1 MISNSS
7 SQANRW
13 ATLGSEWPD
22 SVPPLT
28 GRVISA
34 ATDIAMLVSSE
45 GVIEHVSVSNTQFLD
60 KPEPWVGRSL
70 VDIVARDSVSKA
82 QDLLKG
88 ACPVLGEPSREINH
102 PTAAG
107 TNLAVRYTAISNG
120 ADGAIILLGRD
131 LRPIAMLQQRFLE
144 AQQATEREYS
154 RLRLAETR
162 YRMMFQFASEPI
174 LVVDAATLKIAEA
187 NSAALLYFEL
197 PSDRMAATT
206 LPLLFSKES
215 TEPLRGMLH
224 AARSSGKLET
234 VEVLTTNGGR
244 PIDLGAI
251 TFRQEG
257 GTHFLVRLSQVSS
270 DAIDPVSDKPARQ
283 VHSMVENA
291 PDGCVIMDPERL
303 ILHANIAFLELAQL
317 ASKQQAIG
325 QSLERWL
332 GRPGIDLALIQATLA
347 DHRIVRN
354 FPTII
359 RGEFGGVAEVELS
372 AVTSWAGDA
381 GTTGFIIRSK
391 SAQSA
396 IEAQSG
402 VKRTR
407 SVEQLA
413 QLVGRVPLKDLVRET
428 SDVIEQLC
436 IETALDL
443 SKDNRASAA
452 QMLGL
457 SRQSF
462 YAKLRRYGLGDLG
475 DIALENEYDPS

>member
-7 SQANRW
+7 SQAKRG
-13 ATLGSEWPD
+13 AVSGSEWPD

-34 ATDIAMLVSSE
+34 ATDIALLVTSE
-45 GVIEHVSVSNTQFLD
+45 GVIEHVSVSEGQMLD
-60 KPEPWVGRSL
+60 KGEPWVGRSL
-70 VDIVARDSVSKA
+70 VDIVSRDSVAKA

-88 ACPVLGEPSREINH
+88 ACPVRGEPSREINH
-102 PTAAG
+102 PTAEG
-107 TNLAVRYTAISNG
+107 GHLAVRYTAVSNG

-131 LRPIAMLQQRFLE
+131 LRPIATLQQRFLE
-144 AQQATEREYS
+144 AQQATEREYA

-197 PSDRMAATT
+197 PLDRMAATT
-206 LPLLFSKES
+206 LPMLFFKES

-234 VEVLTTNGGR
+234 VELVTVDKGHPLA
-244 PIDLGAI
+244 LAAI
-251 TFRQEG
+251 AVRQEG
-257 GTHFLVRLSQVSS
+257 GTHFLVRVSQRSS
-270 DAIDPVSDKPARQ
+270 DAIDPVNDKPARQ
-283 VHSMVENA
+283 VHGMVEHA

-303 ILHANIAFLELAQL
+303 VLHANIAFLELAQL

-325 QSLERWL
+325 QSLDRWL

-359 RGEFGGVAEVELS
+359 RGEFGGVADVELS

-396 IEAQSG
+396 IEAHSG
-402 VKRTR
+402 AKGTR

-462 YAKLRRYGLGDLG
+462 YAKLRRYGLGELS
-475 DIALENEYDPS
+475 DIAPDNDLDP

>member
-1 MISNSS
+1 
-7 SQANRW
+7 
-13 ATLGSEWPD
+13 
-22 SVPPLT
+22 
-28 GRVISA
+28 
-34 ATDIAMLVSSE
+34 
-45 GVIEHVSVSNTQFLD
+45 
-60 KPEPWVGRSL
+60 
-70 VDIVARDSVSKA
+70 
-82 QDLLKG
+82 
-88 ACPVLGEPSREINH
+88 
-102 PTAAG
+102 
-107 TNLAVRYTAISNG
+107 
-120 ADGAIILLGRD
+120 
-131 LRPIAMLQQRFLE
+131 MLQQRFVE
-144 AQQATEREYS
+144 AQQATEREYA

-174 LVVDAATLKIAEA
+174 LVVDANTLKIAEA

-206 LPLLFSKES
+206 LPLLFSKAS

-224 AARSSGKLET
+224 AARSSGKLEN
-234 VEVLTTNGGR
+234 VEVLTADRGR
-244 PIDLGAI
+244 PIDLAAI
-251 TFRQEG
+251 TFRQDG
-257 GTHFLVRLSQVSS
+257 GTHFLVRVRQVSS
-270 DAIDPVSDKPARQ
+270 DAIDPVTDKPALR
-283 VHSMVENA
+283 VHGMVEHA

-325 QSLERWL
+325 QSLDRWL
-332 GRPGIDLALIQATLA
+332 GRPGIDLELIETTLA

-354 FPTII
+354 FPTMI
-359 RGEFGGVAEVELS
+359 RGEFGGVTDVELS
-372 AVTSWAGDA
+372 AVASWAGDA

-391 SAQSA
+391 SVEPA
-396 IEAQSG
+396 SG
-402 VKRTR
+402 ALSGTKHPR

-436 IETALDL
+436 IETALHL

-462 YAKLRRYGLGDLG
+462 YAKLRRYGLGNLS
-475 DIALENEYDPS
+475 DIAPENDLDP